1 MRDAAIKR
9 LSDIAVQ
16 NPKVMLVTGDLGFG
30 VLTTFAQNF
39 PRQYINAGV
48 AEQNMT
54 AMACGLALEGRCVFT
69 YSIANFPTLRCLEQI
84 RNDVC
89 YHDANVKIIA
99 IGGGF
104 SYGQLGMSHHA
115 TEDIAILRALPNITV
130 VVPSD
135 EWSAAGAIAALASTP
150 GPAYLR
156 LDKSSSRVGERA
168 GETFVL
174 GKIRQLRDGD
184 DIALFATGGIV
195 GEALQAADLLA
206 AQGIGATVIDV
217 HTIKPLDKDGIV
229 AVARRTRAVVT
240 IEEHNVIG
248 GLGGAVAETLLEA
261 GVSGISFRRIGLQ
274 DQYSSVVGDQGY
286 LRRVYHL
293 DAPAIVASVIDLL
306 SHNSKP

>member
-9 LSDIAVQ
+9 LSEIAAQ
-16 NPKVMLVTGDLGFG
+16 NSKIMLVTGDLGFG
-30 VLTTFAQNF
+30 VLTSFAQNF
-39 PRQYINAGV
+39 PLQYINAGV

-54 AMACGLALEGRCVFT
+54 AVACGLALEGRCVFT

-89 YHDANVKIIA
+89 YHDANVKVIA

-135 EWSAAGAIAALASTP
+135 EWSAAEAIAALASTP

-156 LDKSSSRVGERA
+156 LDKSSSRVGQRT

-184 DIALFATGGIV
+184 DIALLATGGIV
-195 GEALQAADLLA
+195 GEALQAAELLA
-206 AQGIGATVIDV
+206 AQGISATVIDV

-261 GVSGISFRRIGLQ
+261 GASGISFRRIGLQ

-286 LRRVYHL
+286 LRRAYHL

-306 SHNSKP
+306 SHNNKL

>member
-1 MRDAAIKR
+1 MRDAVIQR
-9 LSDIAVQ
+9 LSGLAAQ
-16 NPKVMLVTGDLGFG
+16 NPKIMLVTGDLGFG
-30 VLTTFAQNF
+30 VLTSFAQNF
-39 PRQYINAGV
+39 PSQYINAGV

-54 AMACGLALEGRCVFT
+54 AVACGLALEGRCVFT
-69 YSIANFPTLRCLEQI
+69 YSIANFPILRCLEQI

-89 YHDANVKIIA
+89 YHDADVKIIA

-135 EWSAAGAIAALASTP
+135 EWCAAEAVAALASTP

-156 LDKSSSRVGERA
+156 LDKSSSQVGQRT
-168 GETFVL
+168 GETFTL
-174 GKIRQLRDGD
+174 GKIRPLRDGND
-184 DIALFATGGIV
+184 VALFATGGIV
-195 GEALQAADLLA
+195 SEALLAADLLV
-206 AQGIGATVIDV
+206 AQGIRASVIDV
-217 HTIKPLDKDGIV
+217 HTIKPLDKDGIA

-261 GVSGISFRRIGLQ
+261 GVTGLAFRRIGLQ

-286 LRRVYHL
+286 LRRIYHL
-293 DAPAIVASVIDLL
+293 DATAIVASIIDLL

>member
-9 LSDIAVQ
+9 LSEIAAQ
-16 NPKVMLVTGDLGFG
+16 NSKIMLVTGDLGFG
-30 VLTTFAQNF
+30 VLTSFAQNF
-39 PRQYINAGV
+39 PLQYINAGV

-54 AMACGLALEGRCVFT
+54 AVACGLALEGRCVFT

-89 YHDANVKIIA
+89 YHDANVKVIA

-135 EWSAAGAIAALASTP
+135 EWSAAEAIAALASTP

-156 LDKSSSRVGERA
+156 LDKSSSRVGQRT

-174 GKIRQLRDGD
+174 GEIRQLRDGD
-184 DIALFATGGIV
+184 DIALLATGGIV
-195 GEALQAADLLA
+195 GEALQAAELLA
-206 AQGIGATVIDV
+206 AQGISATVIDV
-217 HTIKPLDKDGIV
+217 HTIKPIDKDGIV

-261 GVSGISFRRIGLQ
+261 GVSGILFRRIGLQ

-293 DAPAIVASVIDLL
+293 DAAAIVASVIDLL
-306 SHNSKP
+306 SDNSKL